1 MLTLDEFSGEQFLGY
16 IENVPPARNY
26 ILSRFLP
33 IEPVFDLK
41 FAYNIIDKKY
51 GRTASITGFNSDA
64 PLRDKDGL
72 SQAFAEVAKVQHGFR
87 VDEYELL
94 RFANPRREEER
105 QKAIDYVYDQT
116 DKLIQGVYDIEEWM
130 RAQAIYKGRLDYDE
144 NDVKITVDYQIP
156 ATNKMAAAASW
167 GDVNSNPLVDLQAL
181 VTQFQNANKG
191 ESPAEIHVSKKVKN
205 DLLKSKAVILQVYG
219 DADSRRLISN
229 EDLTSVLDNL
239 DLPPIVVQD
248 TQIDNGKGLERLLP
262 ERRIVAL
269 GGGEVGKLYCG
280 PTVEKNFDS
289 GMYVLPIIETKPPRQ
304 EVYVG
309 ETIFPGIE
317 DVNGI
322 VWMDV

>member
-1 MLTLDEFSGEQFLGY
+1 MLTLDEFAGDQFLGY

-26 ILSRFLP
+26 ILSRFMP

-41 FAYNIIDKKY
+41 FAYNVIDKKY

-72 SQAFAEVAKVQHGFR
+72 SQAFAEVSKVQHGFR

-105 QKAIDYVYDQT
+105 QKAIDYVYNQT
-116 DKLIQGVYDIEEWM
+116 DNLIQGVYDIEEWM
-130 RAQAIYKGRLDYDE
+130 RAQAMYKGRLDYSE
-144 NDVKITVDYQIP
+144 NDVVISVDYQIP
-156 ATNKMAAAASW
+156 AANKMVAATSW
-167 GDVNSNPLVDLQAL
+167 TDINSNPLVELQAV
-181 VTQFQNANKG
+181 VTQFKNANKG
-191 ESPAEIHVSKKVKN
+191 EAPAEIHVSSKVKN

-229 EDLTSVLDNL
+229 ADLTSVLENL

-262 ERRIVAL
+262 ERRVVAL

-280 PTVEKNFDS
+280 PTVEKNFDT
-289 GMYVLPIIETKPPRQ
+289 GMYVLPIIETKQVGGQAVLGRQ
-304 EVYVG
+304 
-309 ETIFPGIE
+309 
-317 DVNGI
+317 
-322 VWMDV
+322 